1 MASFGN
7 FVFLFIL
14 KISLQCITLKI
25 LSFGRPFRCFIDW
38 WLMIEVLHTMYHFR
52 KENWNSVVRGLVL
65 ASFWHVPMQTGL
77 WELLGC
83 SRSVHTFVLLS
94 VTTCISDDDDIH
106 TKTMSKQRN
115 NEKDFTGY
123 LGSLEADQGERRRDR
138 TSPHNSQHDLWGG
151 VFSFIAIPSS
161 PIQHQNFC
169 NISDTHLY
177 GVQYLNMCTTSKQ
190 FPPVPEEGA
199 ALRQSSAARQ
209 DGSALQWVINCIAV
223 HKHVWFTGD
232 GLGLKESNR
241 NAPLDQLRYVYDED
255 SVIFKTLYL

>member
-169 NISDTHLY
+169 NISAKHLY
-177 GVQYLNMCTTSKQ
+177 GVQFLNMCTTSKQ
-190 FPPVPEEGA
+190 FPFSSRGRGCLTTKFSCA
-199 ALRQSSAARQ
+199 QRWHSSAV
-209 DGSALQWVINCIAV
+209 SHFLM
-223 HKHVWFTGD
+223 
-232 GLGLKESNR
+232 
-241 NAPLDQLRYVYDED
+241 DQLHC
-255 SVIFKTLYL
+255 SSQTCVIYRWRDWVERVHQECSTGPSEVCVWWG